1 MLGFGEP
8 VDVKHKGAVAGQKVQ
23 TQANAIPQSFSKNR
37 SQKDFFLFLWYQIM
51 VIVRK
56 CSVALLSWT
65 KGLKGP
71 AGVLRRRLLQFQFS
85 QELTHSRALQGITRC
100 CTVFYGAPTNY
111 FLVHLVVLAMH
122 NLFFFSGWNSCGK
135 LMGGSPMEVNC
146 RSLNRG

>member
-1 MLGFGEP
+1 M
-8 VDVKHKGAVAGQKVQ
+8 Q
-23 TQANAIPQSFSKNR
+23 TQDNAIPQSFSKNR
-37 SQKDFFLFLWYQIM
+37 SQNDFFLFLWYYIIVM

-146 RSLNRG
+146 RSGDKNTF